1 MARTRRFLPLGILI
15 VALPLAACS
24 QESAAAEPD
33 PPAAVEEIAGSEL
46 SRITLTDKAMERL
59 NVQTAMVEER
69 GSRSTIPYAALI
81 YASDGTTWTYTSPEA
96 NVFVRAEIV
105 VDRIDGDT
113 ALLSDGPPAG
123 TLVVTTGAAELY
135 GTETG
140 VGGGH

>member
-1 MARTRRFLPLGILI
+1 MARTRRFLPLAILV

-24 QESAAAEPD
+24 QESAAAAPD

-46 SRITLTDKAMERL
+46 SRITLTDRAIERL
-59 NVQTAMVEER
+59 DIQTASVERR
-69 GSRSTIPYAALI
+69 GAKSTVPYAAVI

-96 NVFVRAEIV
+96 NVFVRAEVV
-105 VDRIDGDT
+105 VDRIDGET
-113 ALLSDGPPAG
+113 ALLSSGPPAG
-123 TLVVTTGAAELY
+123 TTVVTLGAAELY